1 VGFARQARRLDNPL
15 NGPKQQE
22 DPAVPRAGEGGA
34 GRAGAGRTA
43 ARRTRGRRVGAGLVG
58 AGKLGGSRVGSGEIS
73 AREGGAL
80 DLLIVATKAPWPPL
94 DGGRLLLLLTLRGL
108 AAAGVRPVLVAPV
121 DPRRFA
127 LDAVAGE
134 LGRWC
139 EPRLV
144 PAHPAG
150 RLASAARSLVR
161 HEPASIV
168 RHSLAA
174 VRREVERALARGRV
188 DLLHAEQLQALP
200 QTAPG
205 RRLGLP
211 VVLRAQNVES
221 DLWAAAGGGRLL
233 AAQARRLA
241 AWEGRAVAAA
251 DLTLAVSAADAER
264 LALLARLAYR
274 ARSTSASGPGQ
285 APHPRVEVLP
295 PPFPE
300 RLDPPGEPLPGTP
313 AVVVLGSGGWL
324 PNRDALS
331 WFLAEVWPAVRR
343 ALPAARLHVFGVSPA
358 GAGEAAAPAGEAA
371 AAPGEAA
378 APASDPT
385 LPADSAARA
394 RANDSALAAGLAP
407 EPATLPARPAT
418 LPGRPAT
425 FPARPTAGSPAP
437 AAFDPAS
444 GVHRHPA
451 PADSATAFARGS
463 IHAVPLRFGSGVRM
477 KVLEAWARGVPVVA
491 TPEAVAGLAV
501 EEGREALVAR
511 EPAALA
517 AAIARLHHEPGL
529 ARSLVEAGRRALR
542 LRHDPE
548 QTTRRLLA
556 AYEGVLG
563 RRAK

>member
-1 VGFARQARRLDNPL
+1 V
-15 NGPKQQE
+15 
-22 DPAVPRAGEGGA
+22 
-34 GRAGAGRTA
+34 
-43 ARRTRGRRVGAGLVG
+43 
-58 AGKLGGSRVGSGEIS
+58 
-73 AREGGAL
+73 
-80 DLLIVATKAPWPPL
+80 PWPPL

-144 PAHPAG
+144 PARPAT
-150 RLASAARSLVR
+150 RLAAATRSLVR
-161 HEPASIV
+161 HQPASIV

-221 DLWAAAGGGRLL
+221 DLWAAAGRGWLL

-241 AWEGRAVAAA
+241 AWEGGAVAAA

-264 LALLARLAYR
+264 LALLARLAPL
-274 ARSTSASGPGQ
+274 ARSMPASMPAQ
-285 APHPRVEVLP
+285 APHPRIEVLP

-300 RLDPPGEPLPGTP
+300 RLEPQGEPLPGAP

-343 ALPAARLHVFGVSPA
+343 ALPAARLHVFGVSA
-358 GAGEAAAPAGEAA
+358 AAAGEAAE
-371 AAPGEAA
+371 
-378 APASDPT
+378 PASDPALT
-385 LPADSAARA
+385 ADNAARA
-394 RANDSALAAGLAP
+394 PASDSALAAGLAP
-407 EPATLPARPAT
+407 EPAT
-418 LPGRPAT
+418 
-425 FPARPTAGSPAP
+425 FPARPVAAAP

-444 GVHRHPA
+444 GVHHHPA
-451 PADSATAFARGS
+451 PTDSAAAFARGS

-501 EEGREALVAR
+501 EAGREALVAR

-529 ARSLVEAGRRALR
+529 AQGLVEAGRRALR

-556 AYEGVLG
+556 AYERVLG
-563 RRAK
+563 RGAK